1 MPCGPWTVK
10 IMMIDNKF
18 RYVLVGLQIGVGAPF
33 AIDFYPWMHELMGHY
48 LYFRSILAYINTRR
62 YN

>member
-1 MPCGPWTVK
+1 
-10 IMMIDNKF
+10 MMIDNKF